1 MKLYSVFIIPIIIV
15 FWLFPAYLN
24 SADIYEEIND
34 ASKIITSLNANII
47 NWEGNLNSTFFI
59 IQAWKKIT
67 KPFLYSSCQINQKI
81 ISESKTT
88 KWNIFIIKAVFNQEK
103 CSDNKIYLKSWEIIY
118 TNTLYEINLVNYSDL
133 LNNFLN
139 FKSEKLK
146 EKIEI
151 NNKLIHSL
159 DNEIFVLK
167 KENNL
172 ESKLKTINKIYSM
185 NYKEFEN
192 NILKQIVNERS
203 NLKYI
208 TPVAGKSLPTS
219 KTLIPNASRW
229 YRKDTTDW
237 VHHGYD
243 ILAPRWT
250 PVQALWNGVIVRIV
264 RDFSWW
270 NFDKI
275 KKWFISFED
284 KLQNLDIYR
293 WNQVWLKTMDWN
305 IVFYSHLNYIPEY
318 LNEWQFVKAK
328 TFLWK
333 IDKTWVPDKE
343 YKDYH
348 LHFEIQINP
357 LSWGSNLSNLDIMK
371 WDWFWEYKNKSWIL
385 LEQKKMFF

>member
-15 FWLFPAYLN
+15 FGLFPAYLN

-47 NWEGNLNSTFFI
+47 NGEGNLNSTFFI
-59 IQAWKKIT
+59 IQAGKKIT

-88 KWNIFIIKAVFNQEK
+88 KGNIFIIKAVFNQEK
-103 CSDNKIYLKSWEIIY
+103 CSDNKIYLKSGEIIY

-219 KTLIPNASRW
+219 KTLIPNASRG
-229 YRKDTTDW
+229 YRKDTTDG

-243 ILAPRWT
+243 ILAPRGT
-250 PVQALWNGVIVRIV
+250 PVQALGNGVIVRIV
-264 RDFSWW
+264 RDFSWG

-275 KKWFISFED
+275 KKGFISFED

-293 WNQVWLKTMDWN
+293 GNQVWLKTMDGN

-318 LNEWQFVKAK
+318 LNEGQFVKAK
-328 TFLWK
+328 TFLGK
-333 IDKTWVPDKE
+333 IDKTGVPDKE

-357 LSWGSNLSNLDIMK
+357 LSGGSNLSNLDIMK
-371 WDWFWEYKNKSWIL
+371 WDWFGEYKNKSWIL